1 MKSRVFAF
9 AALGLVALL
18 VALPLSTGLAGE
30 AEKREPAPAK
40 EEKKAAAPAETK
52 APPEKPTAAE
62 KPAGLVGSIV
72 AVVLATRTLV
82 VDVPL
87 GKEVLRVGAEVTPK
101 TKITAAGAPVSLDSL
116 EPGARVR
123 INFRRVADGD
133 EAISVE
139 VLRSPKG

>member
-1 MKSRVFAF
+1 MKNRVFAF
-9 AALGLVALL
+9 AALSLLALL

-30 AEKREPAPAK
+30 AEKKEP
-40 EEKKAAAPAETK
+40 APAETK
-52 APPEKPTAAE
+52 AAPEKRAAAE

-139 VLRSPKG
+139 VLRGPKG